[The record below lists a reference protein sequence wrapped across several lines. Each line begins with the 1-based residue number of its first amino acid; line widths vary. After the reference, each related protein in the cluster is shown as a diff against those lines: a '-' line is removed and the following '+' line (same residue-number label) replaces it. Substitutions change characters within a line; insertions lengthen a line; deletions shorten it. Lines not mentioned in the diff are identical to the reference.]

1 MRLKDKVIL
10 ITASTRGIG
19 LAITKA
25 CAEEG
30 AIVYMGARNLERAG
44 QRADELN
51 QKGFRVK
58 YVYNDAY
65 EPETYDSMVE
75 EVVKNEGRIDVLVN
89 NFGTSDPKKD
99 MDISHTDC
107 KDFLHIVNTNL
118 TSVFAASQAAIKYME
133 TQGGGSIINISS
145 VGALCRYLH
154 NRPYADILEMPI
166 KFL

>member
-89 NFGTSDPKKD
+89 NFGTSDPKERYGYQSYGFDAADGRGAITVNKAMQRANKEALSKID
-99 MDISHTDC
+99 PSQIYHTFPDGRG
-107 KDFLHIVNTNL
+107 
-118 TSVFAASQAAIKYME
+118 ASP
-133 TQGGGSIINISS
+133 
-145 VGALCRYLH
+145 R
-154 NRPYADILEMPI
+154 
-166 KFL
+166 